1 MHSILLMTVVASL
14 ALAGC
19 SSRAAST
26 RAPAQPSASGIQT
39 QAYDRAPATQ
49 APSGSSK
56 PLSETNAPDAV
67 AARQAL
73 ARASGKSVPQNSAR
87 ESASVA
93 TRGEPTAPHAQVAG
107 FQKGYQ
113 AKVRAGAALHSR
125 PGSSSDSIQ
134 SLVLDNQVTLDSRV
148 YNAEGYWWYVQTGS
162 EDGWIAQSDLL
173 QP

>member
-1 MHSILLMTVVASL
+1 MRSILLMTVVASL

-87 ESASVA
+87 ESALVA
-93 TRGEPTAPHAQVAG
+93 TRGEPTAPHAQVAS

-113 AKVRAGAALHSR
+113 AKVRAGAAAGRGAARGLRRRRQRPQGCSR
-125 PGSSSDSIQ
+125 SLWAIQPSSEPVCTYHQ
-134 SLVLDNQVTLDSRV
+134 
-148 YNAEGYWWYVQTGS
+148 
-162 EDGWIAQSDLL
+162 
-173 QP
+173 